1 MIEVTG
7 HRGVKGLAPENTLSG
22 FRKAVEIGCHGVEL
36 DVRLTSDGQ
45 LAVIHDAT
53 LERTTNGKGAVID
66 CTMAELNTLNAG
78 YGQTIPTLAEVFK
91 LLKGSPINIQ
101 IELKGPNTE
110 EPAAELVRE
119 WGFEERVTFTSFFH
133 HRVLRIKN
141 KYPEV
146 TTGIL
151 VSCNPVRP
159 LDLLQSA
166 EADNLHVNHSRI
178 DSILVENMQLTAGKL
193 IAWGNIVETGVIER
207 LIKLKVDTIGSDR
220 PDLVLERLKVLT

>member
-66 CTMAELNTLNAG
+66 CTMPELKTLNAG

>member
-1 MIEVTG
+1 MIKVTG
-7 HRGVKGLAPENTLSG
+7 HRGVKGLVPENTLAG

-53 LERTTNGKGAVID
+53 LDRTTNGKGAVID
-66 CTMAELNTLNAG
+66 CTMTELKTLNAG
-78 YGQTIPTLAEVFK
+78 DGQTIPTLAEVFE
-91 LLKGSPINIQ
+91 LLKGSPMNIQ
-101 IELKGPNTE
+101 IELKGPDTE

-133 HRVLRIKN
+133 HRVLRVKN
-141 KYPEV
+141 RFPEV

-151 VSCNPVRP
+151 VSCNPVKP
-159 LDLLQSA
+159 LDLLQAA

-178 DSILVENMQLTAGKL
+178 DSILVEKMELTYGRL
-193 IAWGNIVETGVIER
+193 IAWGNVVETAVIDR